1 MKPGNLEPTESCIS
15 DLPLDDE
22 HAHILLEYDQG
33 VIPLHCLTET
43 IETAGGRIL
52 QIIVL
57 REGPEG
63 RRSVLVRLGTQD
75 ARNAILSLSKYP
87 LRMVE
92 GFNSGKGLRGKL
104 SRKR

>member
-1 MKPGNLEPTESCIS
+1 MESLMS

-33 VIPLHCLTET
+33 VIPLECLTES
-43 IETAGGRIL
+43 IETAGAEIL

-57 REGPEG
+57 REGPEA
-63 RRSVLVRLGTQD
+63 RRSVLIRLGTQD

-87 LRMVE
+87 LTRVE
-92 GFNSGKGLRGKL
+92 GFNS
-104 SRKR
+104 